1 MSIAESPPRLFDE
14 IADLFASCPDRETL
28 AAFKPSVAVQ
38 SRAPD
43 LLAKQA
49 EEQLSREEERELN
62 ELEQADLLMRLVKA
76 RVRAAGT
83 Q

>member
-14 IADLFASCPDRETL
+14 IADLFVSCPDRETL
-28 AAFKPSVAVQ
+28 AAFKPSEAIQ
-38 SRAPD
+38 SRARD

-49 EEQLSREEERELN
+49 EETLTREEERELN
-62 ELEQADLLMRLVKA
+62 ELEQAELLMRLVKA
-76 RVRAAGT
+76 RIRAAAT